1 MNQVIAAYILTHF
14 DTISFDIF
22 DTLIERSVSKPTDI
36 FEIVGEKVLGKEH
49 RWEFLENRI
58 RAEKKA
64 REKSCEITLDQIYQE
79 LVDTYKSDIVELLQ
93 KTEVQIEL
101 ENCHKKETIF
111 PFYVFD
117 TYFLHM
123 CGINDYEKLYVS
135 NTYGENKLSGKLF
148 QIACKDCQIDL
159 KSMIHI
165 GDSIK
170 ADMIGAHKAGIHV
183 WLVGRKNRIERLIQR
198 I

>member
-49 RWEFLENRI
+49 RREFLENRI

-64 REKSCEITLDQIYQE
+64 REKSCEITLDQIYQGVGWYIIS
-79 LVDTYKSDIVELLQ
+79 LIIVELLQ

-101 ENCHKKETIF
+101 ENCHKKENNIS
-111 PFYVFD
+111 
-117 TYFLHM
+117 FLWAVHTKGKRVLLISDM
-123 CGINDYEKLYVS
+123 YLPETVIVSMLQRCGINDYEKLYVS

-148 QIACKDCQIDL
+148 QIACKDWQIDL
-159 KSMIHI
+159 NPWFTSEIVSKQI
-165 GDSIK
+165 
-170 ADMIGAHKAGIHV
+170 
-183 WLVGRKNRIERLIQR
+183 W
-198 I
+198 

>member
-1 MNQVIAAYILTHF
+1 MSSAYKKGKRVLLISDMYLPETVI
-14 DTISFDIF
+14 
-22 DTLIERSVSKPTDI
+22 VSM
-36 FEIVGEKVLGKEH
+36 
-49 RWEFLENRI
+49 
-58 RAEKKA
+58 
-64 REKSCEITLDQIYQE
+64 
-79 LVDTYKSDIVELLQ
+79 LQ
-93 KTEVQIEL
+93 R
-101 ENCHKKETIF
+101 
-111 PFYVFD
+111 
-117 TYFLHM
+117 

-148 QIACKDCQIDL
+148 QIACKDWQIDL

>member
-1 MNQVIAAYILTHF
+1 M
-14 DTISFDIF
+14 
-22 DTLIERSVSKPTDI
+22 
-36 FEIVGEKVLGKEH
+36 
-49 RWEFLENRI
+49 
-58 RAEKKA
+58 
-64 REKSCEITLDQIYQE
+64 
-79 LVDTYKSDIVELLQ
+79 YKRQ
-93 KTEVQIEL
+93 
-101 ENCHKKETIF
+101 
-111 PFYVFD
+111 
-117 TYFLHM
+117 
-123 CGINDYEKLYVS
+123 LYVS

-148 QIACKDCQIDL
+148 QIACKDWQIDL